1 MFSTSLRAA
10 KNRSGCAQ
18 TACRFHGRE
27 LHSKVHDTLGVHS
40 RRKPF
45 TSYTH
50 GDVTA
55 AWKSDLYSTP
65 KCAAKGRSG
74 SAQTTCQFHGQ
85 ELHSKVHGALMAHSQ
100 ARKFMS
106 AGRAGVSVAGKVELS
121 TRPRWP
127 SQSQNRFAN
136 QVSIPSPG
144 AGHKTN
150 RQPRCASEAH
160 AAHMIYAWRWI
171 GAQSQHGCATQA
183 SASPPRADHK
193 ERVASALL
201 RAVSIGS
208 SYSISMHV
216 RVLLKKCNCLARS

>member
-1 MFSTSLRAA
+1 MV
-10 KNRSGCAQ
+10 Q
-18 TACRFHGRE
+18 
-27 LHSKVHDTLGVHS
+27 S
-40 RRKPF
+40 RRKPL

-65 KCAAKGRSG
+65 KCAVKGRSG
-74 SAQTTCQFHGQ
+74 SAQTTCQFHDQ
-85 ELHSKVHGALMAHSQ
+85 ELHAKVHGALMAHSQ
-100 ARKFMS
+100 VRKFIS
-106 AGRAGVSVAGKVELS
+106 SGRADVKVVGKVELS

-171 GAQSQHGCATQA
+171 GAQSQHGCAAEA
-183 SASPPRADHK
+183 SASPPGSGHK
-193 ERVASALL
+193 ERVASASL
-201 RAVSIGS
+201 RAISIGR
-208 SYSISMHV
+208 SYTISMHV
-216 RVLLKKCNCLARS
+216 RVQPKKNNCLARS